1 MCDLIK
7 RYMWSYREHSSFVH
21 CIKKHDEEGEEA
33 RSKQELKEKE
43 ELNKKKKGKASLKKV
58 QKKCSKLDTKENE
71 LDSYVS
77 KTNEQINIAKQ
88 MLEDANNSLDQA
100 ISESNTTKIKIAR
113 RMIAAANEKT
123 STISSHLKEQAKVR
137 NKIGQKRKAVRSH
150 SKMTSPG

>member
-77 KTNEQINIAKQ
+77 KTNEQMNIAKQ

-113 RMIAAANEKT
+113 RMIAAANKKT